1 MPITS
6 LYTHKR
12 DRETLARM
20 AVMPFGFDAHTHY
33 QYTLDAVAPL
43 GTNGITWDG
52 ANLWVC
58 TDGNIPRGL
67 SPRLVQ
73 LDPSRTGFANAPTQV
88 VVTNL
93 PAGYHLRDIAWHGA
107 GFYGIVDADGLA
119 YWLVDLDPTGSVNRV
134 ISTALLSSAQ
144 GIAWDG
150 SSIYVTIAFTVVAF
164 LQEWD
169 PQTGLA
175 MKVTSIQ
182 VGPSPP
188 GTLGPG
194 LLWDGAY
201 FHTKVKGVPILGQI
215 EYQVNWPDPGGGVLQ
230 RVHVGGGSG
239 SPSLAAEKLTLAWDG
254 AFMWSIAEI
263 I

>member
-1 MPITS
+1 MPLTS

-12 DRETLARM
+12 DRESLNRM
-20 AVMPFGFDAHTHY
+20 PVMPFGVNAHTQY
-33 QYTLDAVAPL
+33 QYTLDAVASL

-52 ANLWVC
+52 ANLWAC
-58 TDGNIPRGL
+58 TDGDTARGL

-73 LDPSRTGFANAPTQV
+73 LDPSLSGFANAPTQI

-107 GFYGIVDADGLA
+107 GFYGIVDTDGGA
-119 YWLVDLDPTGSVNRV
+119 YWLVDLDPTGSINRV
-134 ISTALLSSAQ
+134 LSTVLLSSAQ

-150 SSIYVTIAFTVVAF
+150 ASIYVTLAFTTVAF

-175 MKVTSIQ
+175 MKITLLQ
-182 VGPSPP
+182 LGPTAP

-201 FHTKVKGVPILGQI
+201 FHTKVIGTPLTGRI

-230 RVHVGGGSG
+230 AVH
-239 SPSLAAEKLTLAWDG
+239 LHAAAPAFTTEKLTLAWDG